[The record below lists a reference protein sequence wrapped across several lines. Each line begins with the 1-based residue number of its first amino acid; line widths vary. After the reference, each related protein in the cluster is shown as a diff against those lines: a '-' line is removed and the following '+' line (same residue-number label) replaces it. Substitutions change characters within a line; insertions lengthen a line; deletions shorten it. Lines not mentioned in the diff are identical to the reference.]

1 MSMGTGI
8 KRKAKIL
15 PDAGA
20 QDGSGLEKDGG
31 GEKKQPLVPMLFAY
45 AKIRRKHL
53 FTEIKKNKSAYFMI
67 MPYCVLFLLFY
78 LIPVCISVGLSFTNF
93 NVLEPPK
100 FVGLRNY
107 IDLFFADNIFLT
119 AVKNTFVFA
128 IITGPLGYFMALFIA
143 WMINDIKNK
152 KLRAFMTLL
161 FYAPT
166 ISGQAYIIWKFIF
179 SSDLYGIANGWL
191 MRLGMI
197 SEPILWFEDASYCM
211 KISIVVILWMSMGTG
226 FLSFIAGL
234 QNVDRSLYEAGYMDG
249 VKNRFQE
256 LWYITLPSM
265 KEQLLFGAVMT
276 VTSSFAIHDQLAA
289 LAGFPSVKYCVHTVV
304 SHLVD
309 YGSVR
314 LEMGYASAIATLL
327 FVVMIACNKLI
338 QKLLGKVGK

>member
-1 MSMGTGI
+1 MENKEKLLTLVWSYGKLRFKALGTEM
-8 KRKAKIL
+8 R
-15 PDAGA
+15 
-20 QDGSGLEKDGG
+20 
-31 GEKKQPLVPMLFAY
+31 
-45 AKIRRKHL
+45 
-53 FTEIKKNKSAYFMI
+53 KNKVAYLLSA
-67 MPYCVLFLLFY
+67 PYCILFLLFY
-78 LIPVCISVGLSFTNF
+78 LIPVCISIGLGFTNF

-100 FVGLRNY
+100 FVGIQNY
-107 IDLFFADNIFLT
+107 IDLFFADDLFLT
-119 AVKNTFVFA
+119 AVKNTFIFA

-191 MRLGMI
+191 MRMGII
-197 SEPILWFEDASYCM
+197 SEPILFFEDAAYCM
-211 KISIVVILWMSMGTG
+211 PISIIVILWMSMGTG

-249 VKNRFQE
+249 VRNRFQE
-256 LWYITLPSM
+256 LWYITLPAM

-276 VTSSFAIHDQLAA
+276 VTSSFAIHDQLVA
-289 LAGFPSVKYCVHTVV
+289 LAGFPSVRNCVHTVV

-309 YGSVR
+309 YGTIR
-314 LEMGYASAIATLL
+314 FEMGYASAIATLL
-327 FVVMIACNKLI
+327 FIVMLGCNKLI
-338 QKLLGKVGK
+338 QRVLGKVGK